1 MKVGLRLIIDRFGP
15 NTGLEIAGREI
26 ADREIAD
33 REIADLE
40 IKVDIS
46 RGPIRRKDPHGIET
60 NGHE

>member
-15 NTGLEIAGREI
+15 NTGLEIAG
-26 ADREIAD
+26 REIAD